1 MTSDPSNATLAPK
14 RERLFDH
21 HMWWIIALGICGVFI
36 YQAFKY
42 QAFPAASID
51 IKVPR
56 LTIQEQ
62 ANVLAPKLGYTKKN
76 LIEST
81 VFEDDDNGKTFLE
94 HEYSQEQ
101 ANKLMATEIPIW
113 YWKTN
118 LCKEFDQEDFTT
130 WISPQ
135 GHLVSFERDI
145 PNDEAMTSVSHEEA
159 RKIARAYFE
168 ANDPGAAKFSKL
180 ISDEAYTKPKRED
193 HSFTWEDPQ
202 TDYKSAHLRV
212 YVYISGDKIT
222 QFNKFLHVPDKWE
235 REFSTM
241 RSYNNLFGQFAF
253 FFIHLF
259 QSVSFLIFVWGIITK
274 NLRWRAAIFGG
285 VLLGGISAL
294 DYLNHLPALI
304 ANYSPTVAF
313 RDYIIKLVLSSL
325 LNFLGNAMTG
335 VTLFGGAEIVY
346 RKMFPHK
353 IAFEKMLTVGGLTHE
368 GYVRAIIV
376 GHFVV
381 AIHLG
386 WIVMYYIMG
395 KKLNFWCPLG
405 VESHEVL
412 SNVIPF
418 ISAVA
423 LGVSASFEEELA
435 CRIIGLG
442 LGTKLFKNFW
452 IANLFQAVAWGF
464 AHSSYPQEPAY
475 ARGLELTVVGL
486 FQGWILRRY
495 GIVACVCSHYLVDSF
510 MYVEAFLYSDVPA
523 LKLSVIPALIP
534 WLVLVGAAFAV
545 KKKKEL
551 GTGEQYNNDQIPLV
565 TPPPPPV
572 EDASPPIEYKP
583 VATRVRVSM
592 VIISILA
599 VISAVMLPLHDGI
612 NRGAKLSID
621 REMAIARAREVMKK
635 HKIDPKDWMENAYA
649 STNSIGDSFQYIFE
663 KTDRETTKQVF
674 DQTKR
679 GFYWAVRFFKPL
691 VSETYTVYLDGK
703 GKETT
708 FDITREED
716 DVGASLKSDEA
727 QTLAEN
733 YLKETHPEFKGF
745 KFKQISSQKRKNR
758 IDYTVEFTYP
768 PLKIAE
774 ADCRISVSVIGDQ
787 VGDFMQ
793 WWDVPDSWT
802 FERNKRTFQDEILGH
817 LRIAAMVVGGL
828 AFLFWCYTV
837 LRTGAIRYRIPILI
851 AALTIP
857 LGLLGFANNLPS
869 FYSDLNTTTP
879 VSSYIAGQLVSLV
892 STLFGKFVSLAILV
906 AVSLGALRIICPLT
920 PIASYLKFAFGKIPK
935 DQPEQRRA
943 RLELWFDAILFSYSM
958 VAFTGIVDQLKDMVS
973 SLISPTVPVGTI
985 YPITDFTEV
994 FVPIVYVM
1002 LKYFDMLPYML
1013 CGIVAAVGMS
1023 AKFAP
1028 TFWRT
1033 AIVCLVAI
1041 LIGFSGARYWQDY
1054 ILNVMEFVLVGLYS
1068 YVAISQMGRSNYV
1081 AYALVTLII
1090 VCLTYVHA
1098 IGINGPQL
1106 FFPEFIIV
1114 TTIVCAP
1121 TLALIGIMFRKIKH

>member
-1 MTSDPSNATLAPK
+1 MTSDPSGETLAPK

-62 ANVLAPKLGYTKKN
+62 ANLLAPKLGYTKKD

-81 VFEDDDNGKTFLE
+81 IFEDDDNGKTFLE
-94 HEYSQEQ
+94 HEYTQEK

-135 GHLVSFERDI
+135 GRLVSFERDI
-145 PNDEAMTSVSHEEA
+145 PNDEVMTSVSHEEA

-168 ANDPGAAKFSKL
+168 ANDPDAAKFSKL
-180 ISDEAYTKPKRED
+180 ISDESSTKPKRED
-193 HSFTWEDPQ
+193 HSFTWEDPD

-212 YVYISGDKIT
+212 YVYVSGDKIT
-222 QFNKFLHVPDKWE
+222 QYNKFLHVPDKWE
-235 REFSTM
+235 REFGTM

-259 QSVSFLIFVWGIITK
+259 QSIAFIIFVWGIVTK

-294 DYLNHLPALI
+294 DYLNQFPALI

-313 RDYIIKLVLSSL
+313 RDYIIKLVLNSL
-325 LNFLGNAMTG
+325 LGFVGNAMNG
-335 VTLFGGAEIVY
+335 VALFGGAEIVY
-346 RKMFPHK
+346 RKLFPKK

-368 GYVRAIIV
+368 SYVRGLIV

-381 AIHLG
+381 LIHLG
-386 WIVMYYIMG
+386 FIVLYYIVG
-395 KKLNFWCPLG
+395 KKFNFWCPLG

-418 ISAVA
+418 ISAIA
-423 LGVSASFEEELA
+423 LGVTASFEEELA

-442 LGTKLFKNFW
+442 LGTKLFKHFW

-486 FQGWILRRY
+486 LQGWVLRRY
-495 GIVACVCSHYLVDSF
+495 GIVACVSSHYLVDSF

-534 WLVLVGAAFAV
+534 WLVLLGAAFAV

-551 GTGEQYNNDQIPLV
+551 GTGDQYNNEQIPLIA
-565 TPPPPPV
+565 PPPPPV
-572 EDASPPIEYKP
+572 EEAPPPIEYKP
-583 VATRVRVSM
+583 VAKRVRVCM
-592 VIISILA
+592 LLITILA
-599 VISAVMLPLHDGI
+599 IVGAAMLPLHEGI
-612 NRGAKLSID
+612 NRSAKLSID
-621 REMAIARAREVMKK
+621 RAGAIERAREVMKK

-663 KTDRETTKQVF
+663 KTDADTTKHVF
-674 DQTKR
+674 DETKR

-691 VSETYTVYLDGK
+691 NSEQYTVYLDGQ
-703 GKETT
+703 GNETSL
-708 FDITREED
+708 DITREED
-716 DVGASLKSDEA
+716 DLGASLKPDEA
-727 QTLAEN
+727 RTLAEN

-745 KFKQISSQKRKNR
+745 KFKKISSEKRKNR

-768 PLKIAE
+768 RLKIAE
-774 ADCRISVSVIGDQ
+774 ADCRISVAVIGDQ

-802 FERNKRTFQDEILGH
+802 FERNKRTFKDEALGH
-817 LRIAAMVVGGL
+817 LRTAGLIIGGL
-828 AFLFWCYTV
+828 AFLFWCYSV
-837 LRTGAIRYRIPILI
+837 LRTGAIRYRIPIFI
-851 AALTIP
+851 ALLTIP
-857 LGLLGFANNLPS
+857 VGLLGFANNLPS

-879 VSSYIAGQLVSLV
+879 VSSYIAGQFVSLA
-892 STLFGKFVSLAILV
+892 SSLFGKFVSIALLA
-906 AVSLGALRIICPLT
+906 AVSLGALRIICPRT
-920 PIASYLKFAFGKIPK
+920 PIAPYLQFAFGKIPA
-935 DQPEQRRA
+935 DQPDQRRA

-958 VAFTGIVDQLKDMVS
+958 VAFTAIVDQLRDMIS
-973 SLISPTVPVGTI
+973 SLISPTVPTASI
-985 YPITDFTEV
+985 YAVTDLTEV
-994 FVPIVYVM
+994 YLPIGYIL
-1002 LKYFDMLPYML
+1002 LKFFDTLPYML
-1013 CGIVAAVGMS
+1013 CAIVAIVGMS

-1028 TFWRT
+1028 TFWR
-1033 AIVCLVAI
+1033 LVLVGLAAV
-1041 LIGFSGARYWQDY
+1041 LISFSGYRYWQDY
-1054 ILNVMEFVLVGLYS
+1054 LLKVMEYILVLLYT
-1068 YVAISQMGRSNYV
+1068 YVAITQMARSNYV
-1081 AYALVTLII
+1081 AYAVVTLMI
-1090 VCLTYVHA
+1090 VCMTYVTTIA
-1098 IGINGPQL
+1098 MNGPQL
-1106 FFPEFIIV
+1106 FFPEFITV
-1114 TTIVCAP
+1114 TTVVCAP
-1121 TLALIGIMFRKIKH
+1121 TLILLAIMIRKLKR

>member
-1 MTSDPSNATLAPK
+1 MTTDPSEAALAPK

-21 HMWWIIALGICGVFI
+21 HMWWIIVLGICGVFI

-62 ANVLAPKLGYTKKN
+62 ANALAPKLGYDKKN

-94 HEYSQEQ
+94 HEYSQEE

-159 RKIARAYFE
+159 RKLARAYFE
-168 ANDPGAAKFSKL
+168 ANEPAAAKFSKL

-193 HSFTWEDPQ
+193 HSFTWEDPD
-202 TDYKSAHLRV
+202 TDYKSGHLRV
-212 YVYISGDKIT
+212 YVYVSGDKIT
-222 QFNKFLHVPDKWE
+222 QYNKFLHVPDKWE
-235 REFSTM
+235 REFNTM
-241 RSYNNLFGQFAF
+241 RSYNNLLGQFAF

-259 QSVSFLIFVWGIITK
+259 QSIAFLIFVWGIITK

-294 DYLNHLPALI
+294 DYLNHLPQLI
-304 ANYSPTVAF
+304 ANYSTTVAF
-313 RDYIIKLVLSSL
+313 RDYLIKLVLNSL
-325 LNFLGNAMTG
+325 LGFVSNAMTG

-346 RKMFPHK
+346 RKLFPHK

-368 GYVRAIIV
+368 SYVRAIIV

-386 WIVMYYIMG
+386 WIVLYYIIG
-395 KKLNFWCPLG
+395 KKIGFWCPLG
-405 VESHEVL
+405 VESHETL
-412 SNVIPF
+412 SNVVPF
-418 ISAVA
+418 ISAIA

-442 LGTKLFKNFW
+442 LGTKLFKHFW

-475 ARGLELTVVGL
+475 ARGLELTIIGL

-534 WLVLVGAAFAV
+534 WLVLVGCAFLV

-572 EDASPPIEYKP
+572 DEAPPPIEYKP
-583 VATRVRVSM
+583 IEKRVRGSMFIICVLAIVSM
-592 VIISILA
+592 LT
-599 VISAVMLPLHDGI
+599 LPLDQGI
-612 NRGAKLSID
+612 NRSAKLSID
-621 REMAIARAREVMKK
+621 RGQAIKRAREVMKK
-635 HKIDPKDWMENAYA
+635 HNIDPKDWMENAYA
-649 STNSIGDSFQYIFE
+649 TTNSVGDSFQYIFE
-663 KTDRETTKQVF
+663 NTDATKAKQIF
-674 DQTKR
+674 DETKR

-691 VSETYTVYLDGK
+691 VSEEYTVYLDGQ
-703 GKETT
+703 GNEISL
-708 FDITREED
+708 DITREED
-716 DVGASLKSDEA
+716 DVGASLTSDEA
-727 QTLAEN
+727 RKLAED
-733 YLKETHPEFKGF
+733 YLKETHPEFNGF
-745 KFKQISSQKRKNR
+745 KFEQISSEKKKNR
-758 IDYTVEFTYP
+758 VDYTVKFTYP
-768 PLKIAE
+768 RLKVAD
-774 ADCRISVSVIGDQ
+774 ADCRISISVTGDQ
-787 VGDFMQ
+787 VGDFSQ
-793 WWDVPDSWT
+793 YWDVPDSWT
-802 FERNKRTFQDEILGH
+802 FERNKRTFKDEALGH
-817 LRIAAMVVGGL
+817 LRTVGLIIGGI

-837 LRTGAIRYRIPILI
+837 LRTGAIRYRFPLLI
-851 AALTIP
+851 ASLTIP
-857 LGLLGFANNLPS
+857 LGLLGFANNFPS
-869 FYSDLNTTTP
+869 FYSELNTTTP
-879 VSSYIAGQLVSLV
+879 VSSYIAGQVVSLI
-892 STLFGKFVSLAILV
+892 SSLFGKFVSVALLI
-906 AVSLGALRIICPLT
+906 AVSLGALRIICPRT
-920 PIASYLKFAFGKIPK
+920 PIASYINFAFAKIPR
-935 DQPEQRRA
+935 DQTEKRRA
-943 RLELWFDAILFSYSM
+943 RLELWFDAILYSYSM
-958 VAFTGIVDQLKDMVS
+958 VAFSGIVGQLKELMS
-973 SLISPTVPVGTI
+973 SMISPTVPTASI
-985 YPITDFTEV
+985 YSLTDLTEV
-994 FVPIVYVM
+994 VLPIGHIM
-1002 LKYFDMLPYML
+1002 LKYFDVLPYML
-1013 CGIVAAVGMS
+1013 CGIVAAVGMT
-1023 AKFAP
+1023 ARFAP
-1028 TFWRT
+1028 SFWRT
-1033 AIVCLVAI
+1033 AIVGLVVI

-1054 ILNVMEFVLVGLYS
+1054 LLNVMEYVLVLLYT
-1068 YVAISQMGRSNYV
+1068 YVSISQMARSNYV
-1081 AYALVTLII
+1081 AYAIATLMI
-1090 VCLTYVHA
+1090 VCLTYVHS
-1098 IGINGPQL
+1098 IGMNGPQL
-1106 FFPEFIIV
+1106 FFPSFITV
-1114 TTIVCAP
+1114 TTIVFAP
-1121 TLALIGIMFRKIKH
+1121 ALVLIAIMLRKLKR